1 MVDSLLLGV
10 EGIKK
15 TILYGGTSEIPKFIT
30 GSKVGLVCVS
40 RQLYNNIYDAATQHI
55 QLCSLLLSF

>member
-15 TILYGGTSEIPKFIT
+15 TILYGGSNEIPKFIT
-30 GSKVGLVCVS
+30 GSKVGFVC
-40 RQLYNNIYDAATQHI
+40 
-55 QLCSLLLSF
+55 LCS